1 MHLVNKE
8 GESVVRRN
16 CLVGF
21 TGYVGTTLLA
31 QTAFDELYN
40 SSNIESIKGM
50 EFDLVVCA
58 AAPAVKWKA
67 NQAPEEDLANIN
79 QLISCLKEVKAE
91 KFVLIST
98 VDVYSTPIK
107 VDESTN
113 IQAETAEPY
122 GKHRFYL
129 EQFVT
134 QTFHDHLI
142 IRLPGLFG
150 KGLKK
155 NFIYD
160 LIHDNALHLTH
171 YLSEFQFYNMNH
183 LWDDIQ
189 IAIANSLSLVNFAT
203 EPVSAKE
210 IAQAGLNIN
219 FSNETEKKPVS
230 YDMRSLYSHIFGDR
244 DNKEYMKSKGKV
256 LQEIKAF
263 IEEEK
268 RALR

>member
-1 MHLVNKE
+1 MKK
-8 GESVVRRN
+8 N

-21 TGYVGTTLLA
+21 TGYVGSTLLA
-31 QTAFDELYN
+31 KTAFDELYN
-40 SSNIESIKGM
+40 SSNIESIKGK
-50 EFDLVVCA
+50 EYDLVVCA

-79 QLISCLKEVKAE
+79 QLISCLKEVKAQ

-107 VDESTN
+107 VDESAN
-113 IQAETAEPY
+113 IQTEITEPY

-134 QTFHDHLI
+134 KTFQDHLI

-171 YLSEFQFYNMNH
+171 HLSEFQFYNMNH

-189 IAIANSLSLVNFAT
+189 IALANSLSIVNFAT

-230 YDMRSLYSHIFGDR
+230 YDMRSLYSHIFSDR
-244 DNKEYMKSKGKV
+244 DNKEYMKSKEEV
-256 LQEIKAF
+256 LQEIKVF

-268 RALR
+268 RALQ

>member
-1 MHLVNKE
+1 MVNKE
-8 GESVVRRN
+8 GESVVKKN

-21 TGYVGTTLLA
+21 TGYVGSTLLA
-31 QTAFDELYN
+31 QTTFDELYN

-50 EFDLVVCA
+50 EYDLVVCA

-79 QLISCLKEVKAE
+79 QLISCLKEVKAQ

-107 VDESTN
+107 VDESAN
-113 IQAETAEPY
+113 IQTETAEPY

-134 QTFHDHLI
+134 KTFHDHLI

-171 YLSEFQFYNMNH
+171 HLSEFQFYNMNH

-189 IAIANSLSLVNFAT
+189 IALDNSLSIVNFAT

-210 IAQAGLNIN
+210 IARAGLNIN
-219 FSNETEKKPVS
+219 FSNETEKKPVL
-230 YDMRSLYSHIFGDR
+230 YDMRSLYSHIFSDR
-244 DNKEYMKSKGKV
+244 DNKEYMKSKKEV

-268 RALR
+268 RAL